1 MVIRFVT
8 EGDFFLP
15 LLLPELAVSVLM
27 CGGGISHGNSN
38 LTTFQSADKPDQIVC
53 KTTMPTMVA
62 SRIRASQIETDSA
75 VRRLGG

>member
-1 MVIRFVT
+1 MIVRLVSH
-8 EGDFFLP
+8 GNLFLP
-15 LLLPELAVSVLM
+15 LLLPELTVSVLVH
-27 CGGGISHGNSN
+27 GGGLSHRNSVP
-38 LTTFQSADKPDQIVC
+38 TTFQSAAKPDQIVC

>member
-38 LTTFQSADKPDQIVC
+38 LTTFQSAAKPDQIVC
-53 KTTMPTMVA
+53 KSTMPTMVWQGSSLKPLA
-62 SRIRASQIETDSA
+62 MAGLQN
-75 VRRLGG
+75 